1 MNSVKIDYA
10 LQSQSHLKERIEMVK
25 NVTSPKKES
34 PKISTA
40 AEWKAKTS
48 KEKTKV
54 TTLPSD
60 AVKEMMNK
68 HQSGIYESMKR
79 FNEIVSEMSWSME
92 AVLADFRRT
101 VLLFIFQALE
111 SISHLAPV
119 FASVFKKYQT
129 FVKSV
134 NETGWL
140 PYYSVPFHY
149 VEECDGNIDLLENSL
164 SNYYTTHWDEIRRD
178 IESRLRSY
186 HVSEET
192 KETFREA
199 LSVHEGKNYRCV
211 SAPLFSAIEKEFYFL
226 TGKNPS
232 KILSVPFDTLQ
243 NLTSHEIIKELTGHW
258 PQGDSGSIQAYFWVL
273 LDRLVNHVYKTV
285 KYENRKEYE
294 QDFTPN
300 RHAVAHGLVSYSKH
314 KHSMNMIIMA
324 DFIFQI
330 LPPKKLFHE
339 KTISKN

>member
-1 MNSVKIDYA
+1 
-10 LQSQSHLKERIEMVK
+10 MVK
-25 NVTSPKKES
+25 NVTSPKKKS
-34 PKISTA
+34 PKISTP
-40 AEWKAKTS
+40 AEWKAQTS

-68 HQSGIYESMKR
+68 HQLEIYKSMKR
-79 FNEIVSEMSWSME
+79 FSEITSEVSRS
-92 AVLADFRRT
+92 AAA
-101 VLLFIFQALE
+101 LFPIFQAFFQTFE

-119 FASVFKKYQT
+119 FKKYQT
-129 FVKSV
+129 FIKSV

-149 VEECDGNIDLLENSL
+149 VEECDGNIDLLENRL
-164 SNYYTTHWDEIRRD
+164 SNYYTTHWDEIRRN

-192 KETFREA
+192 RETFREA

-211 SAPLFSAIEKEFYFL
+211 SAPLFSVIDNELRVHFCGDLTARITYPAIIEKLNYHVL
-226 TGKNPS
+226 
-232 KILSVPFDTLQ
+232 
-243 NLTSHEIIKELTGHW
+243 
-258 PQGDSGSIQAYFWVL
+258 QGDLITRQTYFWVL
-273 LDRLVNHVYKTV
+273 FDRLMNHLYKTV
-285 KYENRKEYE
+285 NNGNRKEYE

-300 RHAVAHGLVSYSKH
+300 RHAAVHGLVSYSTH

-324 DFIFQI
+324 DSIFQT
-330 LPPKKLFHE
+330 LTLKKLVHE

>member
-1 MNSVKIDYA
+1 
-10 LQSQSHLKERIEMVK
+10 MVK
-25 NVTSPKKES
+25 KVTSPKKES

-92 AVLADFRRT
+92 AVFRP
-101 VLLFIFQALE
+101 IFQSLE
-111 SISHLAPV
+111 SSISHL
-119 FASVFKKYQT
+119 ASVFKKYQT
-129 FVKSV
+129 FIKSV
-134 NETGWL
+134 KETGWL
-140 PYYSVPFHY
+140 PYYSIPIHC
-149 VEECDGNIDLLENSL
+149 VEECDGNIDLLENRL

-211 SAPLFSAIEKEFYFL
+211 SAPLFSAIDREFYFL
-226 TGKNPS
+226 TDQNPS
-232 KILSVPFDTLQ
+232 KILYESAPFDTLQ

-258 PQGDSGSIQAYFWVL
+258 PQVDSGSIQAYFWVL

-285 KYENRKEYE
+285 NGENRKEYE

-300 RHAVAHGLVSYSKH
+300 RHAAVHGLVSYSTH

-330 LPPKKLFHE
+330 LPLKKLFHE
-339 KTISKN
+339 KNDIKELKEH

>member
-1 MNSVKIDYA
+1 
-10 LQSQSHLKERIEMVK
+10 MVRK
-25 NVTSPKKES
+25 VTSPKKES

-68 HQSGIYESMKR
+68 HQLEIYKSMKR
-79 FNEIVSEMSWSME
+79 FSEITSE
-92 AVLADFRRT
+92 VFRSAAA
-101 VLLFIFQALE
+101 LFPIFQAFFQTLE
-111 SISHLAPV
+111 SISQKLAPHIE
-119 FASVFKKYQT
+119 KYQT
-129 FVKSV
+129 FIKSV

-149 VEECDGNIDLLENSL
+149 VEECDGNIDLLENRL

-178 IESRLRSY
+178 IESRLGSY

-192 KETFREA
+192 RETFREA

-211 SAPLFSAIEKEFYFL
+211 SAPLFSVIDREFYFL
-226 TGKNPS
+226 TGQNPS
-232 KILSVPFDTLQ
+232 KILYESASFDTLQ

-258 PQGDSGSIQAYFWVL
+258 PQGDSGPIQAYFWVL

-285 KYENRKEYE
+285 NDENRKEYE

-300 RHAVAHGLVSYSKH
+300 RHAVVHGRVSYSKH

-330 LPPKKLFHE
+330 LPLKKLFHE

>member
-1 MNSVKIDYA
+1 
-10 LQSQSHLKERIEMVK
+10 MVK
-25 NVTSPKKES
+25 KVTSPKKES

-40 AEWKAKTS
+40 EEWKTKTS
-48 KEKTKV
+48 KEKIKV

-68 HQSGIYESMKR
+68 HLLGISESMKR
-79 FNEIVSEMSWSME
+79 SSELMSEMSRSIE
-92 AVLADFRRT
+92 AALRP
-101 VLLFIFQALE
+101 LLE

-119 FASVFKKYQT
+119 FRAYKKYQT
-129 FVKSV
+129 FVESV

-140 PYYSVPFHY
+140 PYYSVPIHY
-149 VEECDGNIDLLENSL
+149 VEECDGNIDLLENHL

-178 IESRLRSY
+178 IESRLGSY
-186 HVSEET
+186 HVFEET
-192 KETFREA
+192 RETFREA

-226 TGKNPS
+226 TDKNPS
-232 KILSVPFDTLQ
+232 KILCEPALFDTLQ

-273 LDRLVNHVYKTV
+273 LDRLVNHVYKPV
-285 KYENRKEYE
+285 NVENRKEYE
-294 QDFTPN
+294 QDFTPPN
-300 RHAVAHGLVSYSKH
+300 RHAVVHGLVSYSTH

-330 LPPKKLFHE
+330 LSPKKLFHE

>member
-1 MNSVKIDYA
+1 
-10 LQSQSHLKERIEMVK
+10 MVRK
-25 NVTSPKKES
+25 VTSPKKES

-68 HQSGIYESMKR
+68 HQLEIYKSMKR
-79 FNEIVSEMSWSME
+79 FSEIVSEMSWSME
-92 AVLADFRRT
+92 AVFRP
-101 VLLFIFQALE
+101 IFQSLE
-111 SISHLAPV
+111 SSISHLATV
-119 FASVFKKYQT
+119 FAPVFKKYQT
-129 FVKSV
+129 FIKSV
-134 NETGWL
+134 KETGWL

-149 VEECDGNIDLLENSL
+149 VEECDGNIDLLENRL
-164 SNYYTTHWDEIRRD
+164 SNYYTTHWDEIHRD

-211 SAPLFSAIEKEFYFL
+211 SAPLFSAIDREFYFL
-226 TGKNPS
+226 TDQNPS
-232 KILSVPFDTLQ
+232 KILYESAPFDTLQ
-243 NLTSHEIIKELTGHW
+243 NLTPHEIIKELTGHW
-258 PQGDSGSIQAYFWVL
+258 PQGDSGPIQAYFWVL

-285 KYENRKEYE
+285 NDENRKEYE

-300 RHAVAHGLVSYSKH
+300 RHAVVHGRVSYSKH

-330 LPPKKLFHE
+330 LPQEE
-339 KTISKN
+339 KGKQENLPEK

>member
-1 MNSVKIDYA
+1 
-10 LQSQSHLKERIEMVK
+10 MVK
-25 NVTSPKKES
+25 KVTSPKKES

-40 AEWKAKTS
+40 EEWKAKTS
-48 KEKTKV
+48 KEKIKV

-68 HQSGIYESMKR
+68 HLLGISESMKR
-79 FNEIVSEMSWSME
+79 SSELMSEMSRSIE
-92 AVLADFRRT
+92 AVLRP
-101 VLLFIFQALE
+101 LLE

-119 FASVFKKYQT
+119 FRAYKKYQT
-129 FVKSV
+129 FVESV

-140 PYYSVPFHY
+140 PYYSVPIHY
-149 VEECDGNIDLLENSL
+149 VEECDGNIDLLENRL

-178 IESRLRSY
+178 IESRLGSY

-211 SAPLFSAIEKEFYFL
+211 SAPLFSVIDNELRVHFCGDLTARITYPAIIEKLNYHVL
-226 TGKNPS
+226 
-232 KILSVPFDTLQ
+232 
-243 NLTSHEIIKELTGHW
+243 
-258 PQGDSGSIQAYFWVL
+258 QGDLITRQTYFWVL
-273 LDRLVNHVYKTV
+273 LDRLMNHLYKTV
-285 KYENRKEYE
+285 NDENRKEYE

-300 RHAVAHGLVSYSKH
+300 RHAVVHGLVSYSTH

-324 DFIFQI
+324 DFIFQT
-330 LPPKKLFHE
+330 LTLKKLVHE

>member
-1 MNSVKIDYA
+1 
-10 LQSQSHLKERIEMVK
+10 MVK
-25 NVTSPKKES
+25 NVTSPKKKS

-68 HQSGIYESMKR
+68 HQLEIYKSMKR
-79 FNEIVSEMSWSME
+79 FSEITSEVSRSMV
-92 AVLADFRRT
+92 AVLADFRST
-101 VLLFIFQALE
+101 VLLPIFQALE
-111 SISHLAPV
+111 SISHLASV
-119 FASVFKKYQT
+119 SASVFKKYQT
-129 FVKSV
+129 FAKSV

-149 VEECDGNIDLLENSL
+149 VEECDGNIDLLENRL

-178 IESRLRSY
+178 IESRLESY

-192 KETFREA
+192 RETFREA
-199 LSVHEGKNYRCV
+199 LSVHEAKNYRCV
-211 SAPLFSAIEKEFYFL
+211 SAALFSVIDNELRVHFCGDLTARITYPAIIEKLNYHAL
-226 TGKNPS
+226 
-232 KILSVPFDTLQ
+232 
-243 NLTSHEIIKELTGHW
+243 
-258 PQGDSGSIQAYFWVL
+258 QGDLIARQVNVWFVF
-273 LDRLVNHVYKTV
+273 DRLVNHVYKTV
-285 KYENRKEYE
+285 NDGNRKEYE

-300 RHAVAHGLVSYSKH
+300 RHAAVHGLVSYSTH

-324 DFIFQI
+324 DSIFQM
-330 LPPKKLFHE
+330 LPLKKLFHE
-339 KTISKN
+339 KNDIKELKEH

>member
-1 MNSVKIDYA
+1 
-10 LQSQSHLKERIEMVK
+10 MVK
-25 NVTSPKKES
+25 KVASPKKKS
-34 PKISTA
+34 PKISTP

-68 HQSGIYESMKR
+68 HLLGILGISESMKR
-79 FNEIVSEMSWSME
+79 SSELMSGVSRSIE
-92 AVLADFRRT
+92 AALRP
-101 VLLFIFQALE
+101 LLE

-119 FASVFKKYQT
+119 FRAYKKYQT
-129 FVKSV
+129 FVESV

-140 PYYSVPFHY
+140 PYYSVPIHY
-149 VEECDGNIDLLENSL
+149 VEECDGNIDLLENRL
-164 SNYYTTHWDEIRRD
+164 SNYYTTHWDEIRRN
-178 IESRLRSY
+178 IESRLGSY

-192 KETFREA
+192 RETFREA
-199 LSVHEGKNYRCV
+199 LSVHESKNYRCV
-211 SAPLFSAIEKEFYFL
+211 SAPLFSTIDREFYSL
-226 TGKNPS
+226 TDQNPS
-232 KILSVPFDTLQ
+232 KILYESAPFDTLK
-243 NLTSHEIIKELTGHW
+243 NLTSREIIKELTGHW

-273 LDRLVNHVYKTV
+273 LDRLVNHLYKTV
-285 KYENRKEYE
+285 NDENRKEYE

-300 RHAVAHGLVSYSKH
+300 RHAVVHGLVPYSTH

-330 LPPKKLFHE
+330 LPTRKLFHE
-339 KTISKN
+339 KTDIKELKGH